1 MADIIQRKHAR
12 NAAMNGAESLVHTL
26 LKGGVDV
33 CFTNPG
39 TSEMHFVAA
48 LDKIPGMRCVLCL
61 FEGVVSGAADGYAR
75 MTGKPAATLLHLGPG
90 LGNALANLHNAK
102 KARSPIVNVVGEH
115 ATYHIQY
122 NTPLTSDIAG
132 IARPVSHWV
141 EACPDARS
149 VGAYAANAIAAA
161 HVAPGQIAT
170 LILPADT
177 AWGDGGTVGTV
188 PAVPERETV
197 DGARIDEAAAVLKS
211 GEPALLLLG
220 ADALYE
226 GPLDLAGRIAAA
238 TGCKVMAEG
247 MNKRLQRGAGR
258 LPVNR
263 IPYPVPQALEVLK
276 PYRRIVLVGA
286 LPPAGFFA
294 YPGMPSLLAPEGCEI
309 IALASPEQDCAAAME
324 ALADAVGA
332 KPGTAKLQQLS
343 RPPRP
348 TGAITLD
355 SIAAA
360 LGAILPENAI
370 VADESVT
377 TGRGFYPL
385 TAGAPAHDWLQNRGG
400 SIGLGMPL
408 ATGAAVACPDRKVIC
423 LEGDGSGMYTVQA
436 LWTQARENLDVTTL
450 VFANRSYNILKGE
463 LANVGAGNP
472 GPRAHDMLTLDR
484 PTIDW
489 VGMAASMGVEA
500 ERAETA
506 DELCRAFDRGLAVK
520 GPYLV
525 EVVV

>member
-1 MADIIQRKHAR
+1 
-12 NAAMNGAESLVHTL
+12 MNGAESLVHTL
-26 LKGGVDV
+26 LKGGIDV

-102 KARSPIVNVVGEH
+102 KARTPIVNVVGEH
-115 ATYHIQY
+115 ATYHIEY
-122 NTPLTSDIAG
+122 NTPLTSDIEG

-141 EACPDARS
+141 KAATTAAD
-149 VGAYAANAIAAA
+149 VGACAAEGIAAA
-161 HVAPGQIAT
+161 NTAPGRIAT
-170 LILPADT
+170 VILPADT
-177 AWGDGGTVGTV
+177 AWTDGGEVGTV
-188 PAVPERETV
+188 PPVR
-197 DGARIDEAAAVLKS
+197 ARRPLDEKAIDRAAAVLKS
-211 GEPALLLLG
+211 GEPTLILLG
-220 ADALYE
+220 ADALME
-226 GPLDLAGRIAAA
+226 GPLATAGTIAVA
-238 TGCKVMAEG
+238 TGCNVMAEG

-258 LPVNR
+258 LAVNR
-263 IPYPVPQALEVLK
+263 IPYPVPQALEILK
-276 PYRRIVLVGA
+276 PYSRIILVGA
-286 LPPAGFFA
+286 SQPAGFFA
-294 YPGMPSLLAPEGCEI
+294 YPGKPSLLAPEGCELTLV
-309 IALASPEQDCAAAME
+309 AEPDQDCAAALQ

-332 KPGTAKLQQLS
+332 KPGTAKLQELS
-343 RPPRP
+343 RPARP
-348 TGAITLD
+348 TGPITLD

-360 LGAILPENAI
+360 IGALLPENAI
-370 VADESVT
+370 VCDESVT

-408 ATGAAVACPDRKVIC
+408 ATGAAVACPDRKVVC

-450 VFANRSYNILKGE
+450 VFANSSYNILKGE

-484 PTIDW
+484 PVIDW
-489 VGMAASMGVEA
+489 VDLASGMGVEA
-500 ERAETA
+500 ERATTA
-506 DELCRAFDRGLAVK
+506 DELCSAFERGLAVK

>member
-1 MADIIQRKHAR
+1 
-12 NAAMNGAESLVHTL
+12 MNGAESLVHTL
-26 LKGGVDV
+26 LKGGVNV

-48 LDKIPGMRCVLCL
+48 LDKIEGMRCVLCL

-75 MTGKPAATLLHLGPG
+75 MTGRPAATLLHLGPG

-141 EACPDARS
+141 KAAPDAAS
-149 VGAYAANAIAAA
+149 VGACAAEAIAAA
-161 HVAPGQIAT
+161 NIAPGQIAT

-177 AWGDGGTVGTV
+177 AWGDGGTVV
-188 PAVPERETV
+188 AVPEVPAAEKV
-197 DGARIDEAAAVLKS
+197 DDRLVDAAAAFLKS

-220 ADALYE
+220 ADALYQE
-226 GPLDLAGRIAAA
+226 PLDAAGTIAAA
-238 TGCKVMAEG
+238 TGCNVMAEG

-258 LPVNR
+258 LAVNR

-286 LPPAGFFA
+286 GRPAGFFA
-294 YPGMPSLLAPEGCEI
+294 YPGMPSLLAPENCEI
-309 IALASPEQDCAAAME
+309 LTLALPEQDCAAALQ
-324 ALADAVGA
+324 ALAHAVGA
-332 KPGTAKLQQLS
+332 KPGTAKLQKLA

-360 LGAILPENAI
+360 IGHLLPENAI

-385 TAGAPAHDWLQNRGG
+385 TAGAPPHDWLQNRGG

-408 ATGAAVACPDRKVIC
+408 ATGAAVACPDRKVVC
-423 LEGDGSGMYTVQA
+423 LEGDGSGMYTMQA

-484 PTIDW
+484 PTLDW
-489 VGMAASMGVEA
+489 VSIASSMGVEA
-500 ERAETA
+500 EKAHDV
-506 DELCRAFDRGLAVK
+506 DELCRAFERGLSVK

-525 EVVV
+525 EVVM